1 MEGLLAQEILK
12 ELYVCQYVTLVIIF
26 LAVTLVPVRVMDSGV
41 ALQLHVQD
49 QVNIVWPSMVFEMN
63 YYFMAT
69 FMYL

>member
-12 ELYVCQYVTLVIIF
+12 ELYVYQYVTLVIIF